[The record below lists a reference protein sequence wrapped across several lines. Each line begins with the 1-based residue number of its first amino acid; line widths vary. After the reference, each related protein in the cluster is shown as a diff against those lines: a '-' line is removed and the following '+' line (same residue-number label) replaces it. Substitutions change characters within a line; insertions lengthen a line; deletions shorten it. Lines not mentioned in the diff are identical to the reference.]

1 MKALIPIPQAAMM
14 AAATLLQQYIP
25 DLTPQR
31 LETLLTENR
40 SEGNIPELSRKL
52 TRSECAQILGVSI
65 NSVNRYIKNGRLK
78 AINIS
83 PRLVR
88 IDPESVQSLLTN
100 GIPKDEVIIPKY
112 CRKAG
117 AR

>member
-65 NSVNRYIKNGRLK
+65 NSVNRYIKNGHLK
-78 AINIS
+78 AVYLS
-83 PRLVR
+83 PRLLR
-88 IDPESVQSLLTN
+88 IDPEESVKDLLTN
-100 GIPKDEVIIPKY
+100 GIPEDEVIIPKC

-117 AR
+117 A

>member
-78 AINIS
+78 AIYIS
-83 PRLVR
+83 PRLLR
-88 IDPESVQSLLTN
+88 IDPESVKDLLTN
-100 GIPKDEVIIPKY
+100 GIPEDEVIIPRC

-117 AR
+117 DR